1 MGARD
6 HPMTGRRPRTQAEP
20 VPRWTRRIRRPPP
33 RRYAWGPILALLA
46 LLPALTTCDGT
57 KAKESAP
64 APPPPPAV
72 VVAEVVKKTVP
83 ITAEFVAQTDAVQTV
98 ELRARIQGVLEHV
111 RFQEGA
117 DVKEGQVLFEIQ
129 RSQYEASLQ
138 SARAQLSK
146 AQAELARAQEQ
157 VEVLRSRAELEQRQ
171 AALAKAKLDVAR
183 LKPLA
188 QAKAVPQVDLDN
200 ALAAEQ
206 VTVAGV
212 AAAEAA
218 LKDTELNQRIGI
230 QQAQAAVE
238 AGRAAVSQAQLDL
251 GYTTIRAPITGV
263 IGRLDVNEGNLV
275 GRGEPTLLATMS
287 SYDPIKISATM
298 SEVDY
303 LRFAR
308 RAADR
313 KAGKE
318 TPLELVLA
326 DGTRYALPG
335 RATTLDRTVDPKT
348 GTIVIEALFPN
359 PDKLL
364 KPGQFGRVRAVVEE
378 RENVLLVPQRAI
390 QETQGQKSVLTVDQG
405 DKVALRSV
413 TLSERIGDL
422 IIVTRGL
429 EAGERVIVEG
439 IQKVRP
445 GMQVKPEAAPPAGTP
460 PAAGAATPGPAPAT
474 APAAGAVAPSTTPPK
489 APPAKPQSG
498 G

>member
-1 MGARD
+1 
-6 HPMTGRRPRTQAEP
+6 MTGRRPSRTPDASLHWE
-20 VPRWTRRIRRPPP
+20 RRIRPWKRRIRPAP
-33 RRYAWGPILALLA
+33 RKPLPHVALSLLALA
-46 LLPALTTCDGT
+46 VLLPALTTCDRS

-83 ITAEFVAQTDAVQTV
+83 IVTEFTAQTAAVQTV
-98 ELRARIQGVLEHV
+98 ELRARIQGVLEKV

-129 RSQYEASLQ
+129 RAQYEASLQ
-138 SARAQLSK
+138 SARAQLAK

-157 VEVLRSRAELEQRQ
+157 VEVLRSKAELEQRQ

-183 LKPLA
+183 LRPLA

-218 LKDTELNQRIGI
+218 LKDTELGQRIGI

-238 AGRAAVSQAQLDL
+238 AGRAAVTQAQLDL
-251 GYTTIRAPITGV
+251 SYTSIRAPVTGV

-287 SYDPIKISATM
+287 TYDPIKISATM

-303 LRFAR
+303 LRLAR
-308 RAADR
+308 RMGER

-318 TPLELVLA
+318 TVLDLVLA
-326 DGTRYALPG
+326 DGTSYPLRG
-335 RATTLDRTVDPKT
+335 RVTTLDRTVDPKT
-348 GTIVIEALFPN
+348 GTIVVEALFPN

-378 RENVLLVPQRAI
+378 RPDAILVPQQAV
-390 QETQGQKSVLTVDQG
+390 QEVQGAKSVLVVG
-405 DKVALRSV
+405 AEDKVQLRTV
-413 TLSERIGDL
+413 TLAERVGDL
-422 IIVTRGL
+422 VIVARGL
-429 EAGERVIVEG
+429 EPGERVIVEG
-439 IQKVRP
+439 LQKVRP
-445 GMQVKPEAAPPAGTP
+445 GMQVKPEMGSPAGTAAPPAAAPATPAPATPATP
-460 PAAGAATPGPAPAT
+460 PAA
-474 APAAGAVAPSTTPPK
+474 PK
-489 APPAKPQSG
+489 AG

>member
-1 MGARD
+1 ML
-6 HPMTGRRPRTQAEP
+6 T
-20 VPRWTRRIRRPPP
+20 
-33 RRYAWGPILALLA
+33 LLA
-46 LLPALTTCDGT
+46 FLPALTTCDGT
-57 KAKESAP
+57 KAKEGAP

-72 VVAEVVKKTVP
+72 VVTEVVKQTVP

-111 RFQEGA
+111 RFEEGS

-129 RSQYEASLQ
+129 RTQYEAALQ
-138 SARAQLSK
+138 TARAQLAK
-146 AQAELARAQEQ
+146 AQAELAQAQEQ
-157 VEVLRSRAELEQRQ
+157 VEVQRSRAELEQRR

-183 LKPLA
+183 LRPLA
-188 QAKAVPQVDLDN
+188 QARAVPQVDLDN

-218 LKDTELNQRIGI
+218 LKDTELGQRIGI

-238 AGRAAVSQAQLDL
+238 AGRAAVTQAQLDL
-251 GYTTIRAPITGV
+251 SYTTIRAPITGV

-313 KAGKE
+313 KAGRE
-318 TPLELVLA
+318 IPLDLVLA
-326 DGTRYALPG
+326 DGTRYPLRG
-335 RATTLDRTVDPKT
+335 RPKTLDRTVDPKT

-378 RENVLLVPQRAI
+378 RENAVLVPQRAI
-390 QETQGQKSVLTVDQG
+390 QETQGQKSVLVVDQE

-429 EAGERVIVEG
+429 EGGERVIVEG
-439 IQKVRP
+439 LQKVRP

-460 PAAGAATPGPAPAT
+460 PAAGAATPGPAPT
-474 APAAGAVAPSTTPPK
+474 PAPAAGATAPPATPPK
-489 APPAKPQSG
+489 APPAKPQG
-498 G
+498 GG

>member
-1 MGARD
+1 
-6 HPMTGRRPRTQAEP
+6 MTGRGARSKSKTP
-20 VPRWTRRIRRPPP
+20 PRWTRRIRPAPP
-33 RRYAWGPILALLA
+33 RRPAHKVLLGLLA
-46 LLPALTTCDGT
+46 LGALAPALATCDRT
-57 KAKESAP
+57 KAKESAAP
-64 APPPPPAV
+64 APPAPAV

-111 RFQEGA
+111 RFEEGA

-129 RSQYEASLQ
+129 RTQYEASLQ
-138 SARAQLSK
+138 SARAQLAK

-157 VEVLRSRAELEQRQ
+157 VEVQRARAELEQRK

-238 AGRAAVSQAQLDL
+238 AGRAAVTQAQLDL
-251 GYTTIRAPITGV
+251 AYTTIKAPVSGI
-263 IGRLDVNEGNLV
+263 IGRLDVDEGNLV

-287 SYDPIKISATM
+287 TVDPIKVSTTV
-298 SEVDY
+298 SEADY

-308 RAADR
+308 RAAGR
-313 KAGKE
+313 TAAAE
-318 TPLELVLA
+318 QALQLELVLA
-326 DGTRYALPG
+326 DGTVHPHKG
-335 RATTLDRTVDPKT
+335 RVTTLDRTVDPKT
-348 GTIVIEALFPN
+348 GTIVFEALFPN
-359 PDKLL
+359 PEKLL
-364 KPGQFGRVRAVVEE
+364 RPGQFGRVRAVVET
-378 RENVLLVPQRAI
+378 RENAILVPQRAV
-390 QETQGQKSVLTVDQG
+390 QETQGQKTVLVVDQG
-405 DKVALRSV
+405 DKVALRTV
-413 TLSERIGDL
+413 TLNERIGDL

-429 EAGERVIVEG
+429 EGGERVIVEG
-439 IQKVRP
+439 LQKVRP

-460 PAAGAATPGPAPAT
+460 PAAGAATPGSAPPP
-474 APAAGAVAPSTTPPK
+474 APAAGAGAPSTTPPK
-489 APPAKPQSG
+489 APAAKPQG
-498 G
+498 GG

>member
-1 MGARD
+1 
-6 HPMTGRRPRTQAEP
+6 MTGRRPRAKAEP

-33 RRYAWGPILALLA
+33 GRSAWRWLLPLAFLA
-46 LLPALTTCDGT
+46 LLPALTACDRS

-64 APPPPPAV
+64 AAPPPPAV
-72 VVAEVVKKTVP
+72 VVAEVVQKTVP
-83 ITAEFVAQTDAVQTV
+83 IVAEFVAQTDSVQTV

-111 RFQEGA
+111 RFEEGA
-117 DVKEGQVLFEIQ
+117 VVKEGQVLFEIQ
-129 RSQYEASLQ
+129 RTQYEASLQ
-138 SARAQLSK
+138 SARAQLAK

-157 VEVLRSRAELEQRQ
+157 VEVQRSRAELEQRQ

-212 AAAEAA
+212 AAGEAA

-230 QQAQAAVE
+230 QQAQAALE

-251 GYTTIRAPITGV
+251 GYTTIRAPVSGI
-263 IGRLDVNEGNLV
+263 IGRLDVDEGNLV

-287 SYDPIKISATM
+287 TVDPIKVSATV

-308 RAADR
+308 RTAGRTAADQ
-313 KAGKE
+313 ALQ
-318 TPLELVLA
+318 LELVLA
-326 DGTRYALPG
+326 DGTLHPHKG
-335 RATTLDRTVDPKT
+335 RVTTLDRTVDPKT
-348 GTIVIEALFPN
+348 GTIVVEALFPN
-359 PDKLL
+359 PEKLL
-364 KPGQFGRVRAVVEE
+364 RPGQFGRVRAVVEE
-378 RENVLLVPQRAI
+378 RQNAILVPQRAI
-390 QETQGQKSVLTVDQG
+390 QETQGQKSVLVVDQG

-413 TLSERIGDL
+413 TPSERIGDL
-422 IIVTRGL
+422 IIVSRGL

-439 IQKVRP
+439 LQKVRP

-460 PAAGAATPGPAPAT
+460 PAAGAATPGPAPPT
-474 APAAGAVAPSTTPPK
+474 APAAGTVAPSTTPPK
-489 APPAKPQSG
+489 APPAKPQG
-498 G
+498 GG